1 MKKNTRIITTTALV
15 LGDKPVR
22 PVPSLLSR
30 LKRQPSR
37 NHRVTGA
44 ALLGNSLH
52 TLQSHRMRSL
62 LNIVGITIGIAA
74 VIAVVCLVMG
84 VNGTVNLYFTRLGA
98 DSITIVPSAISSTY
112 GVRPASGS
120 GQTLT
125 LADSEAIATQVP
137 GVVAA
142 SPILNTSAQVI
153 SEGQNWY
160 TPIQGVYPDY
170 QTIAQWQLDEG
181 SWINDQQEQMGAPVA
196 VLGQT
201 VATQLFGSLSPINQT
216 IRVRNQLFRV
226 IGTLQPRGFQGT
238 IDSDNIIFVPFSAA
252 IERLKPSS
260 HVDQIQAEVDSHDD
274 IVQDQIQI
282 ISLLRTRHHLIG
294 DDPVIQALEQQQGS
308 FAQSFSWLQGK
319 NPTAYAA
326 SSSDST
332 GTASF
337 NQDDFQVL
345 NNSLLVQT
353 AQQDANILEVLLI
366 GIATI
371 TLTVGGI
378 GIMNIM
384 LISVGERTA
393 EIGLCMAIGA
403 RQCDI
408 RTQFLL
414 ETLVLSLIGGG
425 MGLLLGLMG
434 GFGLTNSFGFPFI
447 LSLLPIVAAIAIS
460 ALVGIVFGLYPAM
473 RASRLDPIVALRA
486 AF

>member
-1 MKKNTRIITTTALV
+1 M
-15 LGDKPVR
+15 
-22 PVPSLLSR
+22 
-30 LKRQPSR
+30 
-37 NHRVTGA
+37 
-44 ALLGNSLH
+44 
-52 TLQSHRMRSL
+52 
-62 LNIVGITIGIAA
+62 
-74 VIAVVCLVMG
+74 
-84 VNGTVNLYFTRLGA
+84 
-98 DSITIVPSAISSTY
+98 
-112 GVRPASGS
+112 
-120 GQTLT
+120 
-125 LADSEAIATQVP
+125 
-137 GVVAA
+137 
-142 SPILNTSAQVI
+142 
-153 SEGQNWY
+153 
-160 TPIQGVYPDY
+160 
-170 QTIAQWQLDEG
+170 
-181 SWINDQQEQMGAPVA
+181 
-196 VLGQT
+196 
-201 VATQLFGSLSPINQT
+201 
-216 IRVRNQLFRV
+216 
-226 IGTLQPRGFQGT
+226 
-238 IDSDNIIFVPFSAA
+238 
-252 IERLKPSS
+252 
-260 HVDQIQAEVDSHDD
+260 
-274 IVQDQIQI
+274 QDQIQI

-414 ETLVLSLIGGG
+414 ETLILSLIGGG
-425 MGLLLGLMG
+425 MGLLLGLLG